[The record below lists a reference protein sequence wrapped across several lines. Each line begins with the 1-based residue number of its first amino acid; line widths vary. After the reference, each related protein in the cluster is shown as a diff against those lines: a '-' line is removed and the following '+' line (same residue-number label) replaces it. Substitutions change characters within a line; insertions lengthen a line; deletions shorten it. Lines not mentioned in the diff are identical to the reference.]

1 MPKLTIT
8 SPARPRWGRARG
20 SSPRRGRLGGGLKRR
35 VRLFDRTYAVEGC
48 REASPHAIPLFPPA
62 AAWRP
67 GATPTALSPRAGKDQ
82 FVTGRKPSPPASDR
96 AHPVTEEYS
105 MANFNP
111 QELYGEFYYKT
122 GCGVPYQRDE
132 HWMAFFGN
140 IAKEIVQ
147 RLSPRSVF
155 DAGCALGLL
164 IEQLRLLGVEAEGVD
179 ISEFAITN
187 APESVRP
194 FVRVA
199 SVTEPLERR
208 YDLIV
213 CIEVL
218 EHMPQREAETAIA
231 NLTAYTDDILFS
243 SSPLD
248 FKEATHVNVH
258 PIEHWAELFAH
269 HGFVRDVDFDAS
281 FITPWAM
288 RLRRRAEPLPRIVR
302 DYERRYWEVWKAT
315 TDLRELVLNQRTQIE
330 HANQTIHSLRLELSA
345 EHEKLLTYARS
356 LEECSQALT
365 SEHEKLL
372 TYARSLEEC
381 SQALH
386 EHQQALIATEHLL
399 AAARQEYA
407 HLKAYVQQLETDR
420 DQKIAHIND
429 LKSALARIESGRVMR
444 ILRALEDRRMAFFRP
459 KEQQS

>member
-1 MPKLTIT
+1 
-8 SPARPRWGRARG
+8 
-20 SSPRRGRLGGGLKRR
+20 
-35 VRLFDRTYAVEGC
+35 
-48 REASPHAIPLFPPA
+48 
-62 AAWRP
+62 
-67 GATPTALSPRAGKDQ
+67 
-82 FVTGRKPSPPASDR
+82 
-96 AHPVTEEYS
+96 

-356 LEECSQALT
+356 LEECSQAL
-365 SEHEKLL
+365 
-372 TYARSLEEC
+372 
-381 SQALH
+381 H